1 LKIHHLLLL
10 AWIIVVVLWLF
21 EQLRDKK
28 KK

>member
-28 KK
+28 K